1 MVSEE
6 VVSKIVSLRAEGKT
20 QAQIGEAVGLSQP
33 QVSIVLREAGPP
45 AVIAEAQD
53 EATNTTQAE
62 DSVHLIARNPNEM
75 ALART
80 NMEQWLRHK
89 IAACEREENELFAA
103 LEKAMSAGWDA
114 DTLKRHS
121 ALAEKRTRFYRKAL
135 IAVEAGYTLVP
146 NFPIDVFAMRV
157 KRSSPPRHD
166 EVSNYS
172 TPRAHVPEPSSLP
185 AGEGRYV
192 SGETV
197 RGRKGDYIETKDG
210 KEIKKYFFTTTDY
223 SEVEFPIAAAQ
234 AEVMTATQEAMAL
247 KVFDAIGICPPQR
260 KGDPLIIGQI
270 MMPGP
275 RWNRRTVSFLI
286 AWHLDLRTL

>member
-6 VVSKIVSLRAEGKT
+6 VVSKIVSLRVGGKT

-33 QVSIVLREAGPP
+33 QVSIVLREAGVTAP
-45 AVIAEAQD
+45 VIAEAQD
-53 EATNTTQAE
+53 EATTTTQAE
-62 DSVHLIARNPNEM
+62 DSIHLIARNPNEM

-80 NMEQWLRHK
+80 NMEQWLRQK

-103 LEKAMSAGWDA
+103 LEKAMNAGWDA

-121 ALAEKRTRFYRKAL
+121 SLAEKRTRFYRKAL

-157 KRSSPPRHD
+157 KRSRPPRHD
-166 EVSNYS
+166 EVSSYS
-172 TPRAHVPEPSSLP
+172 APRAHVPEPSSLP

-197 RGRKGDYIETKDG
+197 RGRTGDYTETKDG
-210 KEIKKYFFTTTDY
+210 KEIKKYFSPPPTTPKWN
-223 SEVEFPIAAAQ
+223 SRS
-234 AEVMTATQEAMAL
+234 
-247 KVFDAIGICPPQR
+247 PPR
-260 KGDPLIIGQI
+260 KPK
-270 MMPGP
+270 
-275 RWNRRTVSFLI
+275 S
-286 AWHLDLRTL
+286 

>member
-1 MVSEE
+1 MITEAIE
-6 VVSKIVSLRAEGKT
+6 PTAE
-20 QAQIGEAVGLSQP
+20 Q
-33 QVSIVLREAGPP
+33 
-45 AVIAEAQD
+45 
-53 EATNTTQAE
+53 TQAE

-80 NMEQWLRHK
+80 NMEQWLRQK
-89 IAACEREENELFAA
+89 VAACEREENDLFAA
-103 LEKAMSAGWDA
+103 LEKAMSAEWDA
-114 DTLKRHS
+114 DALKRS
-121 ALAEKRTRFYRKAL
+121 SGLSEKRTQFYRKAL
-135 IAVEAGYTLVP
+135 IAVEAGYTLIP

-157 KRSSPPRHD
+157 KRNSPPRHD
-166 EVSNYS
+166 EVSSYS

-197 RGRKGDYIETKDG
+197 RGRKGDYMETKDG

-223 SEVEFPIAAAQ
+223 AEVEFPIAAAQ
-234 AEVMTATQEAMAL
+234 AEVMTATQEAMTL

-275 RWNRRTVSFLI
+275 RWNRKTVSFLI